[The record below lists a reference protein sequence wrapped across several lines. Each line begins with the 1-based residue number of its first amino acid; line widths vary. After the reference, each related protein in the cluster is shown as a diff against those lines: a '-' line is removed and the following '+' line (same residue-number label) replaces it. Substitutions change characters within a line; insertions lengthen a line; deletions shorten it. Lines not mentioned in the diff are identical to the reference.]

1 MQFVSI
7 LVRILYTAVK
17 RKLLEQL
24 VELVPPRPGAYYER
38 PGFEQV
44 QARRREASK
53 EDLDFDAPKKARRV
67 RPG

>member
-7 LVRILYTAVK
+7 LVRSLHTAVK
-17 RKLLEQL
+17 RKLLER
-24 VELVPPRPGAYYER
+24 VIELVPPQRGVVMIRPSS
-38 PGFEQV
+38 EQV